1 MDPRPVTDH
10 NHERAVMTCTGF
22 VFRTRPC
29 GTHANSEA
37 AAGAATVELNTAS
50 PAGMGRR
57 GSGLSR
63 LSPRRA
69 ARRSE
74 NSGLDTGPAVLQQN

>member
-1 MDPRPVTDH
+1 MDTRPDTDH

-29 GTHANSEA
+29 GTNVNSEA
-37 AAGAATVELNTAS
+37 AAGAATVEFDTAS
-50 PAGMGRR
+50 PTGMGRR

-63 LSPRRA
+63 LRPMRA
-69 ARRSE
+69 TRRSE
-74 NSGLDTGPAVLQQN
+74 NSGPDTGPAVLRQN

>member
-29 GTHANSEA
+29 GTNANSEA
-37 AAGAATVELNTAS
+37 AGAAPVELDTAS
-50 PAGMGRR
+50 PAEIGQP

-63 LSPRRA
+63 LRPMRATRRP
-69 ARRSE
+69 E
-74 NSGLDTGPAVLQQN
+74 NSGLEVLRQN

>member
-1 MDPRPVTDH
+1 MDTRPDTDH

-29 GTHANSEA
+29 GTNANSK
-37 AAGAATVELNTAS
+37 AAGAPTVGL
-50 PAGMGRR
+50 

-63 LSPRRA
+63 LRPMRA
-69 ARRSE
+69 TRRSE
-74 NSGLDTGPAVLQQN
+74 NPGPDTGPAVMRQN

>member
-1 MDPRPVTDH
+1 MDTRPDTDH

-29 GTHANSEA
+29 GTNVSSKA
-37 AAGAATVELNTAS
+37 AAGAATVEFDTAS
-50 PAGMGRR
+50 PTGMGRR

-63 LSPRRA
+63 LPPMRA

-74 NSGLDTGPAVLQQN
+74 KSGPDTDPAVLQQN